1 MEPYSTYSP
10 PSSSSTTYFS
20 KKPKIP
26 TQPFHSSSLHT
37 VRKSMAKPWKKPV
50 APLPPTPP
58 RIYNVDPINFRD
70 LVQKLTGAAELDRS
84 RLLQSVAPPPLEV
97 GSTEKPTFFAVEY
110 QQDFTPGA
118 LETKQVQKVSTENK
132 EATFSLAMN
141 MSPSSQNL
149 FSFPLFSP
157 GSLSTLE
164 HSTVL

>member
-1 MEPYSTYSP
+1 MELPYSSYSP

-37 VRKSMAKPWKKPV
+37 VRKSVAKPWKKPV

-58 RIYNVDPINFRD
+58 RIYKVDPINFRD
-70 LVQKLTGAAELDRS
+70 VVQKLTGAVELDR
-84 RLLQSVAPPPLEV
+84 SVAPPPLEV
-97 GSTEKPTFFAVEY
+97 GSKSTFCAVEY
-110 QQDFTPGA
+110 QQDFAPGA
-118 LETKQVQKVSTENK
+118 LERKQGQKVSTENK
-132 EATFSLAMN
+132 EATLSLGMN
-141 MSPSSQNL
+141 MSPSSQNW